1 MKSLH
6 LEIITPEKVAFSDS
20 VNIITAPSADGQ
32 IGILPEHVPL
42 FAQLVEGEVKI
53 TKDDHVFYL
62 AIGGGFLDVT
72 KNKAAILVTSAYKAE
87 EINEAEVLQAK
98 KRAEEAL
105 KEEPQ
110 GEALIAA
117 QTQFRRSQIALKV
130 LRRRRKPLTDE
141 S

>member
-62 AIGGGFLDVT
+62 AIGGGFLEVT
-72 KNKAAILVTSAYKAE
+72 KNKAVILVTSAYKAE

-117 QTQFRRSQIALKV
+117 QTQFRRSQIALK
-130 LRRRRKPLTDE
+130 
-141 S
+141 

>member
-62 AIGGGFLDVT
+62 AIGGGFLEVT
-72 KNKAAILVTSAYKAE
+72 KNKAVILVTSAYKAE

-130 LRRRRKPLTDE
+130 MRRRRKPLTDE